1 MRPPGGRASG
11 PEVLRGELVTL
22 RAVEREDIE
31 VLHRID
37 SSYETWPEISYTP
50 YAPKS
55 LAEVLAA
62 FDGEAESGYRGNDGF
77 VPFAIDVDDV
87 VVGTC
92 CFWGIDLHNRR
103 AHLGIGIGEEH
114 RGRGYGT
121 DATRLMLHYAFV
133 DRGFHR
139 VQLEVLAT
147 NDAALRTYQKV
158 GFREDGRMRQAAW
171 VRGAF
176 VDEVY
181 LSVLATE
188 WPGAR

>member
-1 MRPPGGRASG
+1 V

-22 RAVEREDIE
+22 RAVERDDVE
-31 VLHRID
+31 VLHAID
-37 SSYETWPEISYTP
+37 SAYDTWPETNYTP

-55 LAEVLAA
+55 LDEVLKG
-62 FDGEAESGYRGNDGF
+62 FDGEDESAYRGNDGF
-77 VPFAIDVDDV
+77 QPFAIVVDEEL
-87 VVGTC
+87 VGMC

-114 RGRGYGT
+114 RGRGIGT
-121 DATRLMLHYAFV
+121 DATRVMLHYAFV
-133 DRGFHR
+133 DRGWHR

-147 NDAALRTYQKV
+147 NTAALRSYEKA
-158 GFREDGRMRQAAW
+158 GFREDGRMRESAW

-181 LSVLATE
+181 MSVLATD
-188 WPGAR
+188 R